1 MLPQKQV
8 RSKLLIELDV
18 MGEKHNLAERRERLS
33 WSSSLPSLVRR
44 TKQPPCSHPP
54 MGIVSFQP
62 LFILAGNALVSCSF
76 NHVTWTIPTAYILIY
91 LRFTPHAAD
100 RLTFVKLKLCMA
112 FPYSNVYCSFSLSIR
127 SNQNFTW
134 PSRISIKHLTDLSLP
149 SYRVYNQVL
158 LIFPIKPL

>member
-1 MLPQKQV
+1 MLPQRQV
-8 RSKLLIELDV
+8 RTELLTELDV
-18 MGEKHNLAERRERLS
+18 MGEKHNVAERRERLS
-33 WSSSLPSLVRR
+33 WSSSLPSLVRQ

-100 RLTFVKLKLCMA
+100 RLTFVKLKLCVA
-112 FPYSNVYCSFSLSIR
+112 FPYSDTAAFHYLS
-127 SNQNFTW
+127 
-134 PSRISIKHLTDLSLP
+134 D
-149 SYRVYNQVL
+149 
-158 LIFPIKPL
+158 PIKTSPGLQEFPPNTSLICHFLHIEYITKSY